1 MERFAGLERC
11 LPGARRAEILNNNYF
26 RKGRH
31 TPLMIIVKGGTLSDD
46 SWGKLQSYINGIQGE
61 EGQHAFLVL
70 ETNTNEP
77 AAGFDVEKQPEVEIK
92 DLANILQKDELF
104 QEYQENS
111 RKKVQSTFLLPDLY
125 VGYTTDFNRATA
137 QTAVEVT
144 EKQVFQPE
152 RNSLAWIINNKLLNG
167 YGFKYVKAV
176 FNEPDV
182 TNTDDV
188 QKVLNITER
197 AGGLTPNMAKEYTSK
212 ILGKEDTG
220 DFEGD
225 WGDIPLQ
232 YLKALPQQHLTDDIM
247 QQYGNIVQKAEAS
260 GEPDELL
267 SVMKSIQKALVMY
280 KERD

>member
-1 MERFAGLERC
+1 
-11 LPGARRAEILNNNYF
+11 
-26 RKGRH
+26 
-31 TPLMIIVKGGTLSDD
+31 MIIVKGGTLSDD

-77 AAGFDVEKQPEVEIK
+77 AAGFDVENQPEVEIK

-232 YLKALPQQHLTDDIM
+232 YLKALPQKQLTDDIM